1 MVRFFLII
9 IRRRRRKRRRTRGRQ
24 IFNKRMVDAD
34 DLFHEQK
41 GDDDSQ

>member
-9 IRRRRRKRRRTRGRQ
+9 IRRRRKRRRTTVRQ
-24 IFNKRMVDAD
+24 IFNRRMIDAD

-41 GDDDSQ
+41 GNDDSQ